1 MIIKYQERGH
11 SKRSTADKFKIE
23 PKQLREWINNKE
35 KLLNAAPYTQRL
47 NTGARPK
54 YPHLEEELIE
64 WLKELWIN

>member
-47 NTGARPK
+47 NIGARPK

-64 WLKELWIN
+64 